1 MYYVYLLQL
10 KNNTVYTGR
19 TDDLKRRVL
28 EHNQGKVSSTRNKLP
43 MIVLYYEAY
52 CNKQDAI
59 NRERYLKTGD
69 GRRTIRKQLQ
79 FALEK
84 NNIDV

>member
-59 NRERYLKTGD
+59 NRERYLKIGD

-79 FALEK
+79 FVLEK